1 MKKLL
6 ILLLFVAGVPI
17 YGQKAYSPRVFV
29 KECKKYIGTPYKFGG
44 NDQRGIDCS
53 GVICNAFST
62 FDIKIPRVSHQQA
75 ETFRTLKKLEK
86 ARKGDL
92 VYFKTSGSRINHT
105 GVIVKKKGKRKIL
118 FLHAS
123 TSGGVRIDD
132 LASDYWKNKFVKVTR
147 PIEYHRSK

>member
-1 MKKLL
+1 MKK
-6 ILLLFVAGVPI
+6 ILTLLFWVALVPAI
-17 YGQKAYSPRVFV
+17 GQKAYSPRVFV
-29 KECKKYIGTPYKFGG
+29 KECKKYMGTPYKFGG
-44 NDQRGIDCS
+44 NDKQGIDCS
-53 GVICNAFST
+53 GVIYNAFTT

-75 ETFRTLKKLEK
+75 NTFRTLKKLKK

-92 VYFKTSGSRINHT
+92 VYFKTAGSKINHT

-123 TSGGVRIDD
+123 TSGGVRIDN
-132 LASDYWKNKFVKVTR
+132 LSSEYWKNKFVKVTR